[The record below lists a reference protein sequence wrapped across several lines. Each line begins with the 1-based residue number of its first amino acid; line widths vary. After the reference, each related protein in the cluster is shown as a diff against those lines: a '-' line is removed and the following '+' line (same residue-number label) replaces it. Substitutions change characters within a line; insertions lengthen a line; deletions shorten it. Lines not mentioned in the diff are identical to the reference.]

1 MNEISMTE
9 APQDTSA
16 KQRILLVEDDQFL
29 SVLLKNRLAKENY
42 DVTLAQDGNSAL
54 DFLRKNQY
62 DVVLLDLILPGKS
75 GFEVMEEIREEPK
88 WLVESS
94 PIIVISNL
102 GQESDIARSKELG
115 AADYFVKARTS
126 IDDLMKKVAK
136 VIHSQPPRT

>member
-1 MNEISMTE
+1 MTE

-136 VIHSQPPRT
+136 VIHSQPAKK